1 MAAAATTGTGML
13 GTAASNTV
21 TDPTAVDP
29 NATGMVS
36 TSGAPTDGTVAPA
49 SSTTAATPA
58 SSSNAPGPNMAWDA
72 ATSSYELS
80 GTNGGVNF
88 AGTPG
93 NNPAV
98 STYSPTN
105 ATASLA
111 HSQGYTATPI
121 TQTPGMLVSNQ
132 LSTDLNP
139 NSQLMTQAATAGN
152 EQANARGLDNSS
164 LGISAA
170 QSSMINAALPVAE
183 QDAGMVTGVNTAN
196 AGAINAASQ
205 FTSAAA
211 NTAALQN
218 AQLLTNVSETNAG
231 AANAAAQFGAGAA
244 NTAAITGANISS
256 NQLIANLQAS
266 TTLANTTLTG
276 QNAQAL
282 QSLTATDQQQLAAL
296 NSQYSNLLQTNQ
308 NAATSMAQYVATV
321 TAINTGTGAYA
332 STTQATKGTDIQSA
346 FNTLQSS
353 LQGLAQQAPGAVNP
367 GSNFTNPATTPPA
380 GTANNADYTIGGVTY
395 VNSNGVGI
403 PIPATETVT

>member
-1 MAAAATTGTGML
+1 
-13 GTAASNTV
+13 
-21 TDPTAVDP
+21 
-29 NATGMVS
+29 
-36 TSGAPTDGTVAPA
+36 
-49 SSTTAATPA
+49 
-58 SSSNAPGPNMAWDA
+58 
-72 ATSSYELS
+72 
-80 GTNGGVNF
+80 
-88 AGTPG
+88 
-93 NNPAV
+93 
-98 STYSPTN
+98 
-105 ATASLA
+105 
-111 HSQGYTATPI
+111 
-121 TQTPGMLVSNQ
+121 
-132 LSTDLNP
+132 
-139 NSQLMTQAATAGN
+139 
-152 EQANARGLDNSS
+152 
-164 LGISAA
+164 
-170 QSSMINAALPVAE
+170 
-183 QDAGMVTGVNTAN
+183 
-196 AGAINAASQ
+196 
-205 FTSAAA
+205 
-211 NTAALQN
+211 LQN